1 MTNDG
6 GNTSND
12 GPEGP
17 LGWLSLDWLASALGP
32 PSRGSHEL
40 FSPAQVERLFS
51 VMEDATRGHLTRDER
66 DRLLGVLEAAIVD
79 GRIGTDELDNLLSLV
94 ERTVTSA
101 SAEDAESEAA
111 LDLLEAAIAD
121 PRRLAGTGPE
131 DARSVLD
138 ATLANPEAAAERGL
152 DGVFDLLSTLGVGV
166 EGSRKL
172 GTEDGTDPFRIARI
186 AAAAS
191 QRATGYSVRS
201 GVRIA
206 TQLVQAVLNAQSV
219 AGLVDDAR
227 DITFDELRR
236 LGIDVGEPKTPAL
249 AWAAHRQPDKDRL
262 REATSWLLEQSADID
277 YEEPIH
283 PAFTHILEQLA
294 ADEAR
299 VLRLLA
305 TTGDQP
311 AITVRDRGSLPLSSS
326 VVAGKITMIGINAG
340 VSDKER
346 MPVYLDNLERLGL
359 LAFSTDSVD
368 DLKQYQ
374 VLEAQPDVEAAVET
388 ASWVK
393 LVRHS
398 VSLTAFGREFCDVCL
413 PTDGG
418 GPETDDTEP

>member
-6 GNTSND
+6 GNTSD
-12 GPEGP
+12 GGPEGP
-17 LGWLSLDWLASALGP
+17 LGRVSLDWLASAFRP
-32 PSRGSHEL
+32 PVTGSDEL
-40 FSPAQVERLFS
+40 FRPEQLERLFN
-51 VMEDATRGHLTRDER
+51 VMEDAAGHLAPDDRN
-66 DRLLGVLEAAIVD
+66 RLLGVLDAVIVD
-79 GRIGTDELDNLLSLV
+79 GRADTDELDELLSLV
-94 ERTVTSA
+94 ERTVTST
-101 SAEDAESEAA
+101 SAEDAEREAV

-121 PRRLAGTGPE
+121 PRQLAGTGPA
-131 DARSVLD
+131 DAFSVLE
-138 ATLANPEAAAERGL
+138 AALANPEAAAESGL
-152 DGVFDLLSTLGVGV
+152 DGVFGLLNTLGVGV

-172 GTEDGTDPFRIARI
+172 GAGDGTDPFRIARI

-219 AGLVDDAR
+219 AGLVNAVR
-227 DITFDELRR
+227 DTTFDELRR
-236 LGIDVGEPKTPAL
+236 VGIDVGETKTPAS
-249 AWAAHRQPDKDRL
+249 AWAAHRQPDTDRL
-262 REATSWLLEQSADID
+262 REAASWLLEQSADVD

-283 PAFTHILEQLA
+283 PAFAHVLEQLA

-305 TTGDQP
+305 NSGDQP

-326 VVAGKITMIGINAG
+326 VVDDKITMIGLNAG
-340 VSDKER
+340 VSDEER
-346 MPVYLDNLERLGL
+346 MPIYLDNLERLGL

-388 ASWVK
+388 ASWAK
-393 LVRHS
+393 LIRHS
-398 VSLTAFGREFCDVCL
+398 VSLTAFGQEFCDVCL
-413 PTDGG
+413 PIDKGG
-418 GPETDDTEP
+418 SETADTES